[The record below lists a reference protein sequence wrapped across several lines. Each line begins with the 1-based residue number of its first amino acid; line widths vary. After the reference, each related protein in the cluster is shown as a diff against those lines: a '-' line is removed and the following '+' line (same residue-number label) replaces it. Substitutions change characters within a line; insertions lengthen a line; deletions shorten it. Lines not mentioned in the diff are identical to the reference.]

1 MSPDSLIPLAL
12 SFSLTLMVLSYLWKD
27 NPLFRLGIYL
37 FIGVAAGYS
46 AAVVVNSVIVPKM
59 VVPFYDVFGGS
70 LADILVRTLPPVIL
84 GLLLFAKLSPR
95 FAWLGSPSMGF
106 LVGVGAAAALG
117 GAVLGTLFPQIQATA
132 EVVSFQA
139 FIVLIGTILTLI
151 SFQFTIRSGDG
162 GQPWL
167 GKTMEILRWGG
178 QLFVAITFGV
188 LFAGVYS
195 AALSAMIERL
205 NFLVTFVTGL
215 F

>member
-1 MSPDSLIPLAL
+1 MSLDGFIPFII

-46 AAVVVNSVIVPKM
+46 AAMVVNSVILPDM
-59 VVPFYDVFGGS
+59 IFPLLDLSGGS
-70 LADILVRTLPPVIL
+70 LIEILIRDLPPIIL
-84 GLLLFAKLSPR
+84 GLLIFAKLSPR
-95 FAWLGSPSMGF
+95 YSWLGNPSMAF

-117 GAVLGTLFPQIQATA
+117 GAVLGTLFPQVQSTA
-132 EVVSFQA
+132 DFSSLQA
-139 FIVLIGTILTLI
+139 FIILVGTVLTLFY
-151 SFQFTIRSGDG
+151 FQFSVRG
-162 GQPWL
+162 GKGGPGWM
-167 GKTMEILRWGG
+167 GRGTEALRWGG
-178 QLFVAITFGV
+178 QLFIAVTFGV

-205 NFLVTFVTGL
+205 NFLVGFVTGL

>member
-1 MSPDSLIPLAL
+1 MSLDVLIPLLL

-27 NPLFRLGIYL
+27 NPLFRIGIYL
-37 FIGVAAGYS
+37 FIGVAAGYA
-46 AAVVVNSVIVPKM
+46 AAVVINSVVVPKM
-59 VVPFYDVFGGS
+59 VLPFFDIFNGS
-70 LADILVRTLPPVIL
+70 LVDVLIRTLPPVIL
-84 GLLLFAKLSPR
+84 GLLLFTKLSPR
-95 FAWLGSPSMGF
+95 ASWLGTPSMAF

-132 EVVSFQA
+132 QLGSFQA
-139 FIVLIGTILTLI
+139 FIILIGTILTLLY
-151 SFQFTIRSGDG
+151 FQFSVRNRPSGSVWIGRTMDG
-162 GQPWL
+162 
-167 GKTMEILRWGG
+167 LRWGG
-178 QLFVAITFGV
+178 QVFIAITFGV